1 MVSVKNF
8 GEYKLFVIENG
19 GCTAAVSDLGA
30 TVQSLLV
37 PDRDGETGDVVLG
50 YDTPEE
56 YLSSDGFLGAFVGRY
71 ANRIAGAHFTL
82 GGRDYALTAND
93 GRNTLH
99 GGGYLSFCRFGAE
112 VLGDGVVFT
121 LRDPDGSCGFPGN
134 AEITVRYTLTD
145 DARLCIDYSAVSDA
159 DTVFNLTNHSYFNL
173 RCGGDILSQELMIN
187 ADRYLPTDAE
197 LIPTGEMRHVA
208 GTEFDFR
215 TLRPVK
221 YGGIDNCYVL
231 NGDLCA
237 VVYDPVSGRRMT
249 VTTDM
254 PGVQLYCAGML
265 GERKGKHG
273 AAMGLNSG
281 LCLETQLFPDS
292 PNRSEFPSCIFR
304 AGEVFKSRTV
314 YAFDTL

>member
-1 MVSVKNF
+1 MVSIKNF

-145 DARLCIDYSAVSDA
+145 DARLCIDYGAVSMQ
-159 DTVFNLTNHSYFNL
+159 TRCLT
-173 RCGGDILSQELMIN
+173 
-187 ADRYLPTDAE
+187 
-197 LIPTGEMRHVA
+197 
-208 GTEFDFR
+208 
-215 TLRPVK
+215 
-221 YGGIDNCYVL
+221 
-231 NGDLCA
+231 
-237 VVYDPVSGRRMT
+237 
-249 VTTDM
+249 
-254 PGVQLYCAGML
+254 
-265 GERKGKHG
+265 
-273 AAMGLNSG
+273 
-281 LCLETQLFPDS
+281 
-292 PNRSEFPSCIFR
+292 
-304 AGEVFKSRTV
+304 
-314 YAFDTL
+314 